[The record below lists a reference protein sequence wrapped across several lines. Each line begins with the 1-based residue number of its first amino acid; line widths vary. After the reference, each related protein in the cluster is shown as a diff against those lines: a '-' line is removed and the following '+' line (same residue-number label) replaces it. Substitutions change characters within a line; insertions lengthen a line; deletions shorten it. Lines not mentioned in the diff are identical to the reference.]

1 MTESGPMAK
10 CLKSGGLFLLAFFLK
25 LNFLKTKVFIKCC
38 TFFVEE
44 INIQLTLL
52 WPPKSL
58 GSGSSILDKSRLR
71 ASLVKSRMESKK
83 IKTKAYPKYAVS
95 FLDPSVE
102 LGKDQ
107 VNMYLG
113 LVIGYWHLSLGLKLF
128 EKNTQQFEEKFAKS
142 I

>member
-1 MTESGPMAK
+1 MLS
-10 CLKSGGLFLLAFFLK
+10 L
-25 LNFLKTKVFIKCC
+25 
-38 TFFVEE
+38 
-44 INIQLTLL
+44 NIQLTLL
-52 WPPKSL
+52 WPPENL
-58 GSGSSILDKSRLR
+58 GSASSILDKSRLR
-71 ASLVKSRMESKK
+71 ASRVKSRDGVEK
-83 IKTKAYPKYAVS
+83 IKTKAYPKSAVS

-113 LVIGYWHLSLGLKLF
+113 VVIGYWHLSLGLKLY